1 MNIKDLKP
9 IPKYI
14 LKLIQRFDSGYIRSC
29 SGFTR
34 YYAYL
39 IKQRSELVLITV
51 ACKNRGRK
59 WFCKQVIV
67 HSVQSNECFGKDI
80 VFCRMGGHIT
90 GWYEEGLTRY
100 RKWWETGEWEPYVE
114 NFFNNPPVLNPEYAL
129 RLPEYKYSA
138 IDCFGRWDILK
149 YLRLYKRYPQAE
161 FLVKFGMID
170 LALSTQIL
178 RKVGSDKH
186 FRKWLANNRAEL
198 SMKIYYVETIL
209 QAYQTGKP
217 MSEIQAY
224 LKRKKSFDHEADY
237 KPIRKQFKGNRLE
250 LFFNYID
257 KYKISYRSYLDYL
270 NACVF
275 LGLDM
280 NDDKN
285 AFPHDFKRW
294 HDIRIDEYH
303 TAKILKDEEDRKDFY
318 QKFAVVANKY
328 LPLQSTSNDTFI
340 VVIAR
345 SPAELIQ
352 EGNALNH
359 CVGRMGYDQKF
370 VREESLI
377 FFIRNATEPDTPFV
391 TVEYSPKKKQILQY
405 HGENNILPAENVK
418 KFINDVWLPFAN
430 KTTNKILRK
439 NAA

>member
-1 MNIKDLKP
+1 
-9 IPKYI
+9 
-14 LKLIQRFDSGYIRSC
+14 
-29 SGFTR
+29 
-34 YYAYL
+34 
-39 IKQRSELVLITV
+39 
-51 ACKNRGRK
+51 
-59 WFCKQVIV
+59 
-67 HSVQSNECFGKDI
+67 
-80 VFCRMGGHIT
+80 
-90 GWYEEGLTRY
+90 
-100 RKWWETGEWEPYVE
+100 
-114 NFFNNPPVLNPEYAL
+114 
-129 RLPEYKYSA
+129 
-138 IDCFGRWDILK
+138 
-149 YLRLYKRYPQAE
+149 
-161 FLVKFGMID
+161 
-170 LALSTQIL
+170 
-178 RKVGSDKH
+178 
-186 FRKWLANNRAEL
+186 
-198 SMKIYYVETIL
+198 
-209 QAYQTGKP
+209 
-217 MSEIQAY
+217 
-224 LKRKKSFDHEADY
+224 
-237 KPIRKQFKGNRLE
+237 
-250 LFFNYID
+250 
-257 KYKISYRSYLDYL
+257 
-270 NACVF
+270 
-275 LGLDM
+275 M